1 MAGPG
6 IESSVTP
13 SPKLLQLPRR
23 EILGVPVHAVRA
35 REAVEL
41 CRQAAAERSRL
52 QIGVVNAAKIVHMRS
67 DALLRDSVLS
77 SDLILADG
85 MSVVTAGR
93 ILGQALP
100 ERVTGIDLFE
110 SLLGVAEKEGFS
122 VYFLGASRDV
132 LDAVLDR
139 ARRSHPR
146 LRVAGHHDGYFS
158 PDEEPA
164 IAAEIAKSAP
174 HFLFV
179 GITSP
184 KKEVF
189 MKRWGPTL
197 NVPVCHGVGGSFDVY
212 SGKTPRA
219 PLAWQRAGLE
229 WLYRVIQEPA
239 RMWRRYLVTNTQFI
253 GMVLARLLRL
263 DGDSR
268 LRGGAGQDP

>member
-1 MAGPG
+1 MAGPA
-6 IESSVTP
+6 IENPVTP
-13 SPKLLQLPRR
+13 SPKLLELPRR

-35 REAVEL
+35 REALEL
-41 CRQAAAERSRL
+41 CRQAASERSRL

-67 DALLRDSVLS
+67 DPLLRDSVLS

-93 ILGQALP
+93 ILGQKLP

-110 SLLGVAEKEGFS
+110 SLLGVAEEEGFS
-122 VYFLGASRDV
+122 VYFLGASRTV
-132 LDAVLDR
+132 LDAVLER

-146 LRVAGHHDGYFS
+146 LRVAGHHDGYFG

-184 KKEVF
+184 KKEIF

-197 NVPVCHGVGGSFDVY
+197 DVPVCHGVGGSFDVY

-239 RMWRRYLVTNTQFI
+239 RMWRRYLVTNTQFV

-263 DGDSR
+263 DGRSR